1 MKEINIKYDS
11 KGLVP
16 AVIQNSITLDILMLG
31 YMNKEAYRQT
41 IESGVVTFFS
51 RSKNRLWVKG
61 ETSNNK
67 LIVDNM
73 YIDCDKD
80 TILVLATP
88 LGPTCHKGPL
98 TCFDDENIT
107 NKTFIN
113 KLEGVINSRIEGEY
127 ENSYI
132 KKLYRNGVK
141 EIAKKVTEEAGE
153 AAISAVTKDGRLI
166 EESADLLFHLVVLLK
181 NQGFT
186 FQEVLDELKT
196 RNISQ

>member
-41 IESGVVTFFS
+41 IDSGVVTFFS

-67 LIVDNM
+67 LIVDNI

-113 KLEGVINSRIEGEY
+113 KLEGVIDSRIEGEY

>member
-88 LGPTCHKGPL
+88 LGPTCHKGKL

-113 KLEGVINSRIEGEY
+113 KLEGVIDSRIEGEY

>member
-88 LGPTCHKGPL
+88 LGPTCHKGQL

-107 NKTFIN
+107 KKTFIN
-113 KLEGVINSRIEGEY
+113 KLEGVIDSRIEGEY

>member
-67 LIVDNM
+67 LIVDNL

-113 KLEGVINSRIEGEY
+113 KLEGVIDSRIEGEY

-132 KKLYRNGVK
+132 KKLYRKGVK

-153 AAISAVTKDGRLI
+153 TAISAVTKDGRLI

-186 FQEVLDELKT
+186 FQEVLDELKS
-196 RNISQ
+196 RNINQ

>member
-67 LIVDNM
+67 LIVDNL

-80 TILVLATP
+80 I
-88 LGPTCHKGPL
+88 KG
-98 TCFDDENIT
+98 N
-107 NKTFIN
+107 
-113 KLEGVINSRIEGEY
+113 
-127 ENSYI
+127 
-132 KKLYRNGVK
+132 
-141 EIAKKVTEEAGE
+141 
-153 AAISAVTKDGRLI
+153 
-166 EESADLLFHLVVLLK
+166 
-181 NQGFT
+181 
-186 FQEVLDELKT
+186 
-196 RNISQ
+196 

>member
-41 IESGVVTFFS
+41 IDSGVVTFFS

-113 KLEGVINSRIEGEY
+113 KLEGVIDSRIEGEY

>member
-113 KLEGVINSRIEGEY
+113 KLEGVIDSRIEGEY
-127 ENSYI
+127 ENSYN

>member
-67 LIVDNM
+67 LIVDNI

-80 TILVLATP
+80 TILVLASP
-88 LGPTCHKGPL
+88 LGPTCHKGSL

-113 KLEGVINSRIEGEY
+113 KLEGVIDSRIEGEY

-132 KKLYRNGVK
+132 KKLYRKGVK

-153 AAISAVTKDGRLI
+153 TAISAVTKDGRLI
-166 EESADLLFHLVVLLK
+166 EESADLLFHLVVLLR

-186 FQEVLDELKT
+186 FQEVLDELKS

>member
-88 LGPTCHKGPL
+88 LGPTCHKGQL

-113 KLEGVINSRIEGEY
+113 KLEGVIDSRMEGEY